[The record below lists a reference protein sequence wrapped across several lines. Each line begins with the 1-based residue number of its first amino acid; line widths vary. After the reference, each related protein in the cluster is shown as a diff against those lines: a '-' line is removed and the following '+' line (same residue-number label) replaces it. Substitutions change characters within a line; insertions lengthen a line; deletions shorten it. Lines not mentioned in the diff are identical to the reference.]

1 MRVSKILSTTQAVLA
16 LETGVLVALCTTL
29 KKLTMP
35 IPNPNETEK
44 RSEYLNRCMA
54 DDTMVDEY
62 PNQSQRFAIC
72 AVKWKES
79 IK

>member
-1 MRVSKILSTTQAVLA
+1 MRVSKILSTTQAVLV
-16 LETGVLVALCTTL
+16 LETGVPVALCTTL

>member
-1 MRVSKILSTTQAVLA
+1 M
-16 LETGVLVALCTTL
+16 GVLVAFRTTL
-29 KKLTMP
+29 KQNKMP

>member
-1 MRVSKILSTTQAVLA
+1 MRVSKILSTTQAVLV

-44 RSEYLNRCMA
+44 RSEYLNSCMA

-72 AVKWKES
+72 AVKWKE
-79 IK
+79 